1 MVMVRGRKGKEGR
14 GREGRKRK
22 TRHMSCESYV
32 KESRGGRELLRCES
46 GGEGTANTLREY

>member
-1 MVMVRGRKGKEGR
+1 MAMVRGRKGKEGR